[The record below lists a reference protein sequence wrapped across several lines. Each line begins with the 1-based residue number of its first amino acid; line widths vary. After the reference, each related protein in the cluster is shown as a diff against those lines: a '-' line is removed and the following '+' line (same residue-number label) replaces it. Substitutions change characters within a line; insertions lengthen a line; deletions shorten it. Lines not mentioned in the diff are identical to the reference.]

1 MGSYSTGHGSYS
13 GRSSHGGHGD
23 CCCCGGDDG
32 LLGGS
37 AALAAAAGAALG
49 LLIAAAIKAKAVR
62 RRRREIGFPAMASSV
77 DLSRELFFTGRWDFI
92 ILFFCKK
99 LRLVNILWCVVC
111 TNNLWFSFN
120 NDEFT
125 YINVEIVLKM
135 NTSMKK
141 L

>member
-1 MGSYSTGHGSYS
+1 VGVGLGVGDILSLITSHWPLTTQARTSQPVMGSYSTGHGSYS

-77 DLSRELFFTGRWDFI
+77 DLSRELFFTGRWDLI
-92 ILFFCKK
+92 ILF
-99 LRLVNILWCVVC
+99 L
-111 TNNLWFSFN
+111 
-120 NDEFT
+120 
-125 YINVEIVLKM
+125 
-135 NTSMKK
+135 
-141 L
+141 